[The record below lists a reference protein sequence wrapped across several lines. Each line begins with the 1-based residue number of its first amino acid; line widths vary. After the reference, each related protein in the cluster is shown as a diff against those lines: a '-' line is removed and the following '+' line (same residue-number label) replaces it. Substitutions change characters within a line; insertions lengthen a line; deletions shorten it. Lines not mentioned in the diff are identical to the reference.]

1 MSSAAGGSAP
11 VSPHSLCIQPP
22 QFPCRAQEVPP
33 PISPKTKEEF
43 QQKIGTLS
51 AQDCSLQSKLKEYE
65 RLLQPS
71 QLATK
76 HEAVGTP
83 RPRAAPRPGLTA
95 RAIRKLALLL
105 QSAFQACT
113 LLLWTASVAL
123 GIDRAM
129 LVVLVGLGGVLQLA
143 WILAGVLPRPWSP
156 FSAWSGR

>member
-1 MSSAAGGSAP
+1 M
-11 VSPHSLCIQPP
+11 
-22 QFPCRAQEVPP
+22 
-33 PISPKTKEEF
+33 
-43 QQKIGTLS
+43 
-51 AQDCSLQSKLKEYE
+51 KEYE

-71 QLATK
+71 QLTTK

-156 FSAWSGR
+156 FAAWSGR